1 MTKKP
6 CIQGSVICFLKKCWD
21 GSFYLALPVIHLAWY
36 CLGNLLFALGMA
48 ECRHGTGFRVLEQPM
63 VEPLISLRFP
73 RSGLDPKPNEISGS
87 ISTDFSG
94 YQIRPLHP
102 AVPGRGLLASK
113 GSQER
118 MLLSIAAIVDVTN
131 LCSLTCSL
139 QQQLSH
145 FQTPVERR

>member
-1 MTKKP
+1 MYIPFKEWSLSVLSLECLPDSFKLVLLGFFVYRIFFPKQIGGGGEITKKP

-48 ECRHGTGFRVLEQPM
+48 ECRHGTGFRVLEQPT

-94 YQIRPLHP
+94 Y
-102 AVPGRGLLASK
+102 
-113 GSQER
+113 
-118 MLLSIAAIVDVTN
+118 
-131 LCSLTCSL
+131 
-139 QQQLSH
+139 
-145 FQTPVERR
+145 